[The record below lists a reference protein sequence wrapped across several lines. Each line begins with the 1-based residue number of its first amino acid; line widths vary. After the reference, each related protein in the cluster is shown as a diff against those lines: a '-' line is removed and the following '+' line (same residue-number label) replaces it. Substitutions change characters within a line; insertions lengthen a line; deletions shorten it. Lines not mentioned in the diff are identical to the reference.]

1 MDGRTTREVIIE
13 IERIQLV
20 RKRAKTDLH
29 YCEKCEG
36 PSDFVGLD
44 DAARLFEVGRTQLFN
59 FIQTNGSHFIDDIS
73 GGKQICLASL
83 LERMRTIG
91 GANKL
96 EDKTNLNF
104 GVSNEENHI

>member
-59 FIQTNGSHFIDDIS
+59 FIQRNGSHFIDGMS
-73 GGKQICLASL
+73 GEKQICLASL
-83 LERMRTIG
+83 LELMRTIG
-91 GANKL
+91 GAKKL
-96 EDKTNLNF
+96 R
-104 GVSNEENHI
+104 IRQA